1 MLMPIE
7 IPTLAGTMRELAGRG
22 FTEHFIMV
30 NETLRGVDSK
40 TMFSADEVTVAEY
53 HRFEG
58 ASDPDDMAILYAVQ
72 TRSGARGRSPTRSA
86 STRTRE
92 SVTSCARSWLIRAAR
107 PRGCRAARYIEYSNC
122 GIALRASLV
131 APGSTSFPC

>member
-1 MLMPIE
+1 MPMPIE

-40 TMFSADEVTVAEY
+40 TMFWADEVTVAEY

-72 TRSGARGRSPTRSA
+72 TRSGARGTLADAFGIYADPRVGDFM
-86 STRTRE
+86 RE
-92 SVTSCARSWLIRAAR
+92 VMAH
-107 PRGCRAARYIEYSNC
+107 PRG
-122 GIALRASLV
+122 
-131 APGSTSFPC
+131 